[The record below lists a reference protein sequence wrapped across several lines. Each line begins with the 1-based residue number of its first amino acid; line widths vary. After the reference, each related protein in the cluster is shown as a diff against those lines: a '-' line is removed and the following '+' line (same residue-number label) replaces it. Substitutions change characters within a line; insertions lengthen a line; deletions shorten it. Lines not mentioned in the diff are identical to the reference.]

1 MATELILT
9 LPYPPAGTTG
19 NHAVKHARGGHYLTD
34 AARAFIH
41 LVKMSVSCQNGRRML
56 EGPLEVVWTVS
67 PPDRRAR
74 DSDNVMKTVKD
85 CLTRAGVWVD
95 DSNKVIRREVF
106 QWTEPVERGLVT
118 LRVIAYGGVEIA

>member
-1 MATELILT
+1 MAAELILL

-34 AARAFIH
+34 KAKRFLAHIN
-41 LVKMSVSCQNGRRML
+41 SVVTCQNGKRGF
-56 EGPLEVVWTVS
+56 EGPIAVEWIVC

-85 CLTRAGVWVD
+85 ALTKAGVWVD

-106 QWTEPVERGLVT
+106 EWGLPVEDGRVT
-118 LRVIAYGGVEIA
+118 IKVIAFGDEKSA